1 MTSVN
6 VPSAQEAR
14 EADRAFFQVYSMA
27 KSYTRPMFDGEYA
40 LPLPPGARIRCVA
53 VAFVRPGFYLK
64 ALVLQQGS
72 IPDVLRGLED
82 MAAKFRSGRVRA
94 VRA

>member
-1 MTSVN
+1 MTGVDLPG
-6 VPSAQEAR
+6 VQEAR
-14 EADRAFFQVYSMA
+14 DADRAFFRAYPTA

-40 LPLPPGARIRCVA
+40 LAHPPGARVRCVA

-72 IPDVLRGLED
+72 VPDVLRELED